1 MEIVL
6 ILWSFFSILVLMITS
21 IIGGAVLIGNNFD
34 MPYWIAAFI
43 FAIIFWGGQ
52 IIFVVS
58 TIYSEEKKYSSSN
71 DTKK

>member
-1 MEIVL
+1 MVL

-21 IIGGAVLIGNNFD
+21 IIGGAVFIGNIFD
-34 MPYWIAAFI
+34 IPYWIAALI
-43 FAIIFWGGQ
+43 FVIIFWGGQ

-71 DTKK
+71 DTKE